1 MATLPDFASSV
12 TCTKQNTATGD
23 CTWPTTVEQLDLMN
37 LAFEETSIT
46 QDNVAGVVGMFGQD
60 DGYYFYMNFQPADDD
75 QWYDGSVIEKNF
87 RILFQM
93 GDTLADWTGVKYT
106 HNTLI
111 DTAGS
116 VELDQISC
124 TNSIK
129 TAGSAQ
135 IINDARD
142 NSTFFGSLQW
152 KISTTS
158 AADANVVDYV
168 EVFITRLIEQDE

>member
-1 MATLPDFASSV
+1 
-12 TCTKQNTATGD
+12 
-23 CTWPTTVEQLDLMN
+23 
-37 LAFEETSIT
+37 
-46 QDNVAGVVGMFGQD
+46 
-60 DGYYFYMNFQPADDD
+60 MNFQPADDD

-106 HNTLI
+106 HSTLI